1 MNRGF
6 MTKKSRS
13 AARESGEPKAKKVV
27 SANVLFLIIA
37 ATAVVGFFAGTRSD
51 QIMSVIGPVFGVKVY
66 AGEID
71 LSSVQA
77 TYKSLKANYDGNL
90 DDKTL
95 IDGANKGLVNAAGD
109 TYTLYMNAA
118 EAKSFEDDLSGSIGG
133 GIGAEISIR
142 SGNITIV
149 RVLKDNPAIKAGL
162 LGGDTVVKINDES
175 TTGLTVEQAVAKIRG
190 EEGTTVK
197 LLISRDGTEKEFT
210 VTRAIVSNPSVES
223 TISGTVGTL
232 TISRFDTETAS
243 LARAAA
249 QEFKTKGVK
258 GIILDLRYNGGG
270 YVDAAQDVAG
280 LWLDGKV
287 VVTERAGGQ
296 VISTL
301 KSGNN
306 ALLAGI
312 PTVVLVNSGSASA
325 SEIVAGALQDYKV
338 AKLVGERTFGKGSV
352 QKLIKLP
359 EGAELKVT
367 IARWYTPN
375 GKNITTDGINPDIS
389 ASYTQADAD
398 AGQDPQLEA
407 AKKEL
412 GQ

>member
-1 MNRGF
+1 

-210 VTRAIVSNPSVES
+210 ITRAIISNPSVES
-223 TISGTVGTL
+223 TISGTIGTL

-249 QEFKTKGVK
+249 QEFKTKGVT

-338 AKLVGERTFGKGSV
+338 AKLIGERTFGKGSV
-352 QKLIKLP
+352 QKLIQLP

-398 AGQDPQLEA
+398 AGQDPQLDA

>member
-1 MNRGF
+1 MI
-6 MTKKSRS
+6 KKSPRVG
-13 AARESGEPKAKKVV
+13 RVTDEPKAKKII

-118 EAKSFEDDLSGSIGG
+118 EAASFENDLSGSIGG
-133 GIGAEISIR
+133 GVGAEISIR

-210 VTRAIVSNPSVES
+210 VTRAIVNNPSVES
-223 TISGTVGTL
+223 SISGTIGKL
-232 TISRFDTETAS
+232 TISRFDPETAS
-243 LARAAA
+243 LARVAA
-249 QEFKTKGVK
+249 QDFKNKGVT

-287 VVTERAGGQ
+287 VVTERTNGQ

-338 AKLVGERTFGKGSV
+338 AKLIGERTFGKGSV
-352 QKLIKLP
+352 QKLIQLP

-398 AGQDPQLEA
+398 AGQDPQLDA

>member
-1 MNRGF
+1 MSNKLRKTGRV
-6 MTKKSRS
+6 KKTN
-13 AARESGEPKAKKVV
+13 EPKVKRGV
-27 SANVLFLIIA
+27 SSNVLFLVVA
-37 ATAVVGFFAGTRSD
+37 ATAVLGFFAGTRSD
-51 QIMSVIGPVFGVKVY
+51 QIMSVIGPVFGIKVY
-66 AGEID
+66 AGEAD

-77 TYKSLKANYDGNL
+77 TYKALKANYDGVL

-95 IDGANKGLVNAAGD
+95 IDGANKGLVSAAGD
-109 TYTLYMNAA
+109 AYTLYMNAT
-118 EAKSFEDDLSGSIGG
+118 EAASFENDLSGSIGG

-142 SGNITIV
+142 SNNITIT

-162 LGGDTVVKINDES
+162 LGGDTVVKINDET

-197 LLISRDGTEKEFT
+197 LLINRGGTEKEFT
-210 VTRAIVSNPSVES
+210 VTRAIVSNPSVE
-223 TISGTVGTL
+223 GTVSGGIGTL
-232 TISRFDTETAS
+232 TISRFDNETAS

-249 QEFKTKGVK
+249 QEFKNKGVK

-287 VVTERAGGQ
+287 VVTERSNGQ
-296 VISTL
+296 ILSTL

-306 ALLAGI
+306 ALLANI
-312 PTVVLVNSGSASA
+312 PTVVLVNSGTASA

-338 AKLVGERTFGKGSV
+338 AKLIGERTFGKGSV
-352 QKLIKLP
+352 QKLIELP

-398 AGQDPQLEA
+398 AGNDPQLDA

>member
-1 MNRGF
+1 MSNKLRKTGRVKKTNEPEVKRG
-6 MTKKSRS
+6 
-13 AARESGEPKAKKVV
+13 V
-27 SANVLFLIIA
+27 SSNVLFLVVA
-37 ATAVVGFFAGTRSD
+37 ATAVLGFFAGTRSD
-51 QIMSVIGPVFGVKVY
+51 QIMSVIGPVFGIKVY
-66 AGEID
+66 AGEAD

-77 TYKSLKANYDGNL
+77 TYKALKANYDGVL

-95 IDGANKGLVNAAGD
+95 IDGANKGLVSAAGD
-109 TYTLYMNAA
+109 TYTLYMNAT
-118 EAKSFEDDLSGSIGG
+118 EAASFENDLSGSIGG

-142 SGNITIV
+142 SNNITIT

-162 LGGDTVVKINDES
+162 MGGDTVVKINDEP

-197 LLISRDGTEKEFT
+197 LLINRGGTEKEFT
-210 VTRAIVSNPSVES
+210 VTRAIVSNPSVE
-223 TISGTVGTL
+223 GTVSGGIGTL
-232 TISRFDTETAS
+232 TISRFDNETAS

-249 QEFKTKGVK
+249 QEFKNKGVK

-287 VVTERAGGQ
+287 VVTERSNGQ
-296 VISTL
+296 ILSTL

-306 ALLAGI
+306 ALLANI
-312 PTVVLVNSGSASA
+312 PTVVLVNSGTASA

-338 AKLVGERTFGKGSV
+338 AKLIGERTFGKGSV
-352 QKLIKLP
+352 QKLIELP

-398 AGQDPQLEA
+398 AGNDPQLDA